1 MVLRVVAAAVVLV
14 SVGMA
19 QGVGAGAGLGQ
30 GQSGSE
36 SAELRTELKK
46 LAGVAQMLR
55 DDLPSFTCQETAKS
69 QLLKKNKVK
78 QQVQIVGEVRV
89 QRVEERRLQEE
100 LKIAQVNG
108 KPFAGGSVKAPVMVQ
123 GGFGESLFF
132 FLPEIQPCFDFTL
145 TGARLEFAT
154 RPGMLGQPGCD
165 VAGTLRGFAL
175 LDGEGNIVHMEREV
189 PPEIASQF
197 HLVDANTI
205 DFVYMELGGRAYP
218 LSAKMTAD
226 VRGDGEVKHFEAA
239 YSGCHLF
246 TATVTILPGA
256 APVTEPAPDGAPHR

>member
-1 MVLRVVAAAVVLV
+1 MGLRVVAAALVLAA
-14 SVGMA
+14 VGMA
-19 QGVGAGAGLGQ
+19 QEQ
-30 GQSGSE
+30 GQSP
-36 SAELRTELKK
+36 ELRTELKK
-46 LAGVAQMLR
+46 LAGVAEMLR

-69 QLLKKNKVK
+69 QLIKKKKVK

-100 LKIAQVNG
+100 LKVAQVNG
-108 KPFAGGSVKAPVMVQ
+108 KPFAGGGIKAPVMVQ

-154 RPGMLGQPGCD
+154 RREMLGRPGCD

-175 LDGEGNIVHMEREV
+175 LDADGNITHMEREV

-205 DFVYMELGGRAYP
+205 DFVSMELDGRTYP
-218 LSAKMTAD
+218 LSARMTAD

-256 APVTEPAPDGAPHR
+256 EPVSEDAPHR